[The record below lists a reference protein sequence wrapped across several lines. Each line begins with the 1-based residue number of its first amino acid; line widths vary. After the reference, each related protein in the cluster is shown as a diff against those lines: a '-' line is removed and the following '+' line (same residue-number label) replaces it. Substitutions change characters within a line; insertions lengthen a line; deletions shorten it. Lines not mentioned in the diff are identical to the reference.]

1 MRVQLLLCADARLLK
16 IESDPTNPL
25 RVPIVSLSFRKS
37 TKYAKNKKI
46 KNKQITSTT
55 TAYVS
60 LSNKKC
66 AQEVRS

>member
-37 TKYAKNKKI
+37 TKYAKNKQKI
-46 KNKQITSTT
+46 NKSHQQQQQ
-55 TAYVS
+55 
-60 LSNKKC
+60 SNKKC